1 MHFRAL
7 AADYDGTI
15 ADHGA
20 VDIDTVAALGRLKET
35 GRCLV
40 LVTGRE
46 MADLRHAF
54 PEIALFDLIVAENG
68 GVLHHP
74 ATGRERAVAQALPA
88 AFVRRL
94 MELEVEPI
102 SVGHT
107 IIATWMPHDK
117 AVLGAIRE
125 RQVISDQGLG

>member
-1 MHFRAL
+1 MAQSTV
-7 AADYDGTI
+7 Y
-15 ADHGA
+15 
-20 VDIDTVAALGRLKET
+20 TVAALGRLKET
-35 GRCLV
+35 GRRLV

-46 MADLRHAF
+46 IRRAF